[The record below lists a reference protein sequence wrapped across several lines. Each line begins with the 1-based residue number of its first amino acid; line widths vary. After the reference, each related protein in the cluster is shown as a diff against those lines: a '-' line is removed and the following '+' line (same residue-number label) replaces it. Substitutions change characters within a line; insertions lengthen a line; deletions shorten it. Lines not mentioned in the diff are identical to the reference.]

1 MKMGVFR
8 VREKQIN
15 FRCTEI
21 ECQAIEERFRVSG
34 EKDFNAFLR
43 KTIINGY
50 IINVDYQDL
59 KDLIYEINKIGTNI
73 NQIAHRVNADH
84 GLHQKDIEY
93 LQKDL
98 DNIWQLL
105 RSKLMHVEN
114 NIVKTS

>member
-1 MKMGVFR
+1 MKPFR
-8 VREKQIN
+8 VREEQVN
-15 FRCTEI
+15 FRCTEA
-21 ECQAIEERFRVSG
+21 ERQAIEEMFQTSG
-34 EKDFNAFLR
+34 EKNFNTFLR
-43 KTIINGY
+43 KMVMNGY
-50 IINVDYQDL
+50 IVNVDYQDL

-84 GLHQKDIEY
+84 ALHQKDIEY